1 MRGIKAKLI
10 RKKSKQ
16 LLVDWLSSMLDPKE
30 LPNLTEKNYKQY
42 LPDEQYVFANNRR
55 ILSAFTDKWMQKK
68 IKKLNKPLEN
78 ITVEDIING

>member
-68 IKKLNKPLEN
+68 IKKLNKPLQN